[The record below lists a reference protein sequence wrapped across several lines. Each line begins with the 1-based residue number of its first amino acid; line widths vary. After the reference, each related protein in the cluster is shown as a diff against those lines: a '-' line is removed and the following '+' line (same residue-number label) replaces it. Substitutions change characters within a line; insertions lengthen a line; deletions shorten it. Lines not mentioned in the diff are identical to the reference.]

1 MAPSAPRRAASS
13 APIGAIVGPT
23 GSGKT
28 DLSLALAAG
37 QPIEVLVAD
46 SRQVYRGMD
55 VGTAKP
61 DAAARAAVPHHLLD
75 LVDVGRPFSVADW
88 VAQARRLVP
97 EIAARGR
104 LPLVV
109 GGSGLHVDALLDGY
123 AFELPPRP
131 EHRARLTVELA
142 AVGVASLADRLR
154 RVDPAAA
161 ARIDL
166 RNPRRVTRALERVAT
181 AGGGAAPAPGT
192 RPWPGRVARI
202 GLSRPR
208 EVLYRRIDERAGW
221 LFANGLLEEVKALLE
236 AGHDP
241 RRAPLTSHGY
251 SEAAHVLTGEW
262 SLEEAVAMTAR
273 RTRQYARRQTTW
285 FGRDPRLVWLA
296 AGDLPGD
303 DPGLVGEAEALLRG
317 LLA

>member
-1 MAPSAPRRAASS
+1 MAPSAARRATASV
-13 APIGAIVGPT
+13 PIGAIVGPT

-46 SRQVYRGMD
+46 SRQAYRGMD

-88 VAQARRLVP
+88 VAHARGLVP
-97 EIAARGR
+97 KITARGR

-131 EHRARLTVELA
+131 EHRARLAAELA
-142 AVGVASLADRLR
+142 AAGVAPLADRLR

-161 ARIDL
+161 GRIDL

-181 AGGGAAPAPGT
+181 AGGGAAPGPAT
-192 RPWPGRVARI
+192 QPWPGRVVRI

-208 EVLYRRIDERAGW
+208 EVLYRRIDERAAW
-221 LFANGLLEEVKALLE
+221 LFANGLLEEVAALLA

-251 SEAAHVLTGEW
+251 GEAAHVLAGEW
-262 SLEEAVAMTAR
+262 SLEEAVATTAR
-273 RTRQYARRQTTW
+273 RTRQYAKRQTTW
-285 FGRDPRLVWLA
+285 FARDRRIVWLA

-303 DPGLVGEAEALLRG
+303 DPGLVREADRLLRALL
-317 LLA
+317 A